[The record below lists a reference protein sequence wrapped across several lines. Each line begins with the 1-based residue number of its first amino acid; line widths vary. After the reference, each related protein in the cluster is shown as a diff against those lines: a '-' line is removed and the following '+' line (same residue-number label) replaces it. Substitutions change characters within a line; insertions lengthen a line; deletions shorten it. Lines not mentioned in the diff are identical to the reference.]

1 LILVGVVQMAPR
13 LSFEE
18 REEIA
23 CGLAAGDSARLIG
36 RRLARSASTISREVA
51 LHSLHAHAVAYGRPE
66 MRYKASAAD
75 RSATTSRARPRPAR
89 LGRPGRLR
97 TLVLRMLRKRFS
109 PQQIAATLRIEY
121 ADQPEMQVSPETIYH
136 AIYVQSRGS
145 LRTELRSQVAL
156 RSGRTRRRTRIPGG
170 AVRSGRPW
178 LGLNISQR
186 PAEATD
192 RAVPG
197 HWEGDLVIG
206 KNGSSAVATLV
217 ERSTRYLMLVAL
229 PHGHTSLDV
238 AARLAAAMRR
248 LPTQLLRSLTW
259 DQGTEMASHPIFT
272 LATDCPVFFCDPH
285 SPWQRGTNENTNGLL
300 RQYYPKGV
308 TNFRTVSQHQL
319 DAVAQQLNER
329 PRMTLAWKTPA
340 KQLTE
345 LLGDATTA

>member
-1 LILVGVVQMAPR
+1 MGVVQMAPR

-23 CGLAAGDSARLIG
+23 CGLAAGESTRAIG
-36 RRLARSASTISREVA
+36 RRLARNASTISREVA
-51 LHSLHAHAVAYGRPE
+51 AHSFHHHAVAYDRPE

-75 RSATTSRARPRPAR
+75 RSAKTSRARPRTAR
-89 LGRPGRLR
+89 LARPGQLR
-97 TLVLRMLRKRFS
+97 ALVLRLLRKRFS
-109 PQQIAATLRIEY
+109 PQQITAWLRLEFTNN
-121 ADQPEMQVSPETIYH
+121 PEMQVSHETIYH

-145 LRTELRSQVAL
+145 LRTELRHQVAL
-156 RSGRTRRRTRIPGG
+156 RSGRTRRRARIPGG
-170 AVRSGRPW
+170 AVRSGRNW

-206 KNGSSAVATLV
+206 KNNSSAVATLV
-217 ERSTRYLMLVAL
+217 ERSTRYLILVAL
-229 PHGHTSLDV
+229 PHGHASLDV
-238 AARLAAAMRR
+238 AARLTTAMRR

-259 DQGTEMASHPIFT
+259 DQGTEMAAHPIFT
-272 LATDCPVFFCDPH
+272 LATDCPVYFCDPH

-308 TNFRTVSQHQL
+308 TNFRTITQPQL
-319 DAVAQQLNER
+319 DTVAQELNER
-329 PRMTLAWKTPA
+329 PRKTLAWQTPA
-340 KQLTE
+340 QQLTK
-345 LLGDATTA
+345 LLGDATTT